1 MGLFDRFRKRVHEV
15 ADETD
20 DKALSVEATSE
31 EAQALLDG
39 PASSAAAP
47 QSGQPWRSSRWQRL
61 RHQLRHRCQL
71 LPMMPPMPAR

>member
-31 EAQALLDG
+31 EAQALIRFHRKV
-39 PASSAAAP
+39 
-47 QSGQPWRSSRWQRL
+47 RSVQVRAQGF
-61 RHQLRHRCQL
+61 
-71 LPMMPPMPAR
+71 P

>member
-39 PASSAAAP
+39 PASSAPAP
-47 QSGQPWRSSRWQRL
+47 QEDDWDDVDGRTPSDGFGGNGRG
-61 RHQLRHRCQL
+61 
-71 LPMMPPMPAR
+71 